1 MTADVRA
8 KLTNMTGKVTVK
20 LYWTRTAGKG
30 KYCIIKDFNVTAT
43 VQEFTVEKIDITGTV
58 TPENAGTITGI
69 GKINKGSST
78 SLKAIPNTGYK
89 FVEWEIDGNK
99 QTENPYTLSEVT
111 EAHTVKATFAAI
123 PKITFEKG
131 IGTGSAPQNEYAEGE
146 YTLPRVNFLFAEGKT
161 FIGWNDGT
169 NTYASGTKLEI
180 NADITLTATFADNE
194 VALGQEETL
203 VDWTFARKEG
213 APLIQCEGHET
224 DYVTTVMI
232 NDKPLDVVLHIDAQN
247 GKVNNSSYEN
257 RAQVNQGTVFTIPA
271 MKGMEVEYTMT
282 SGTPTA
288 ENFSF
293 NGESA
298 TSVEGKV
305 VKYTYEGDEETL
317 RIVENTGGFYPSGIK
332 VTYPK
337 VFKPSADVQRIIAYT
352 WSSDNGT
359 VTEKGGKATM
369 KNAPAGAKNRV
380 NYADAN
386 YHTICLNGKS
396 GNMND
401 ATPSDKSTYIE
412 IAFDTPLVAGDSIY
426 VTAYRNRKDSSPKA
440 SIYFNYGSA
449 TVSDTKEYGNIGSGQ
464 SPTKHGYL
472 IPAGAEGSKVLRLS
486 RNDASTSLFII
497 KFEVVRWQ
505 KDMSGEFIEVEN
517 GGYNPENGLDPS
529 DEFPTGSIES
539 PTRPENGLIT
549 FPEDNSK
556 NEDASGAVTGI
567 DSVSS
572 SAKVVA
578 IFTANGKRVNALQKG
593 LNILKLSDGSRIK
606 VLK

>member
-1 MTADVRA
+1 
-8 KLTNMTGKVTVK
+8 
-20 LYWTRTAGKG
+20 
-30 KYCIIKDFNVTAT
+30 
-43 VQEFTVEKIDITGTV
+43 
-58 TPENAGTITGI
+58 
-69 GKINKGSST
+69 
-78 SLKAIPNTGYK
+78 
-89 FVEWEIDGNK
+89 
-99 QTENPYTLSEVT
+99 
-111 EAHTVKATFAAI
+111 
-123 PKITFEKG
+123 
-131 IGTGSAPQNEYAEGE
+131 
-146 YTLPRVNFLFAEGKT
+146 
-161 FIGWNDGT
+161 
-169 NTYASGTKLEI
+169 
-180 NADITLTATFADNE
+180 
-194 VALGQEETL
+194 
-203 VDWTFARKEG
+203 
-213 APLIQCEGHET
+213 
-224 DYVTTVMI
+224 MI
-232 NDKPLDVVLHIDAQN
+232 NDKPLDVVLHIDAKN
-247 GKVNNSSYEN
+247 GKVNNSNYEN
-257 RAQVNQGTVFTIPA
+257 RAQVNQGTIFTIPA

-317 RIVENTGGFYPSGIK
+317 SIVENKGDFYPSGIK

-352 WSSDNGT
+352 WSSDNGA
-359 VTEKGGKATM
+359 VTEEGGKATM
-369 KNAPAGAKNRV
+369 KNAPADAKNRV
-380 NYADAN
+380 NYADAD
-386 YHTICLNGKS
+386 YYTICLNGKS

-517 GGYNPENGLDPS
+517 GGYDPENGLDPS

-539 PTRPENGLIT
+539 PVRPENGLIT
-549 FPEDNSK
+549 FPEDNSE